1 MPTEEI
7 RFKDLREAVTALNKS
22 GLLQEEIKL
31 VGLSKEDILKQF
43 MLEVGTIPD
52 VKNANLVISSE
63 IPFKITNEIVIA
75 SAFLKPGNTFAE
87 NRI

>member
-1 MPTEEI
+1 MPIEEI

-31 VGLSKEDILKQF
+31 VGSSKEDILKQF

-52 VKNANLVISSE
+52 VV
-63 IPFKITNEIVIA
+63 NEYY
-75 SAFLKPGNTFAE
+75 SAL
-87 NRI
+87 

>member
-31 VGLSKEDILKQF
+31 VGSSKEDILKQF

-75 SAFLKPGNTFAE
+75 LAFLKPGNTFAE

>member
-31 VGLSKEDILKQF
+31 VGSSKEDILKQF

-52 VKNANLVISSE
+52 VCAAYYSRSHN
-63 IPFKITNEIVIA
+63 
-75 SAFLKPGNTFAE
+75 
-87 NRI
+87 

>member
-31 VGLSKEDILKQF
+31 VGSSKEDILKQF

-52 VKNANLVISSE
+52 VYAAHHSRNYH
-63 IPFKITNEIVIA
+63 
-75 SAFLKPGNTFAE
+75 
-87 NRI
+87 